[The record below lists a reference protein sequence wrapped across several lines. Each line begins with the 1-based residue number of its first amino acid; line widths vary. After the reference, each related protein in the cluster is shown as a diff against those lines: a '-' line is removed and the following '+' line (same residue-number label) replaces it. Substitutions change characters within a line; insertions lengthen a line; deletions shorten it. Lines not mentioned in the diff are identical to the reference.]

1 MKFAGQETF
10 SQPPGEIWEKV
21 SDLQFMSRFIPDLDR
36 LEEVDSDHLR
46 CRVKPK
52 FAFLTGSLQLQ
63 FTVLQRDQPNHLKIS
78 IVGKKIGAGLTLE
91 VTLSLV
97 TDPQTCLS
105 WEAEIQQRTGL
116 LKPIGN
122 SLIQG
127 AAENI
132 IASLWTGFR
141 QELSDDNQV
150 S

>member
-1 MKFAGQETF
+1 M
-10 SQPPGEIWEKV
+10 
-21 SDLQFMSRFIPDLDR
+21 
-36 LEEVDSDHLR
+36 
-46 CRVKPK
+46 
-52 FAFLTGSLQLQ
+52 Q

-91 VTLSLV
+91 VTLSLL
-97 TDPQTCLS
+97 TDPQTCLN

-132 IASLWTGFR
+132 IVTLWTSFR
-141 QELSDDNQV
+141 QELSDDNQAR
-150 S
+150 

>member
-1 MKFAGQETF
+1 MRFVGQETF
-10 SQPPGEIWEKV
+10 SQPQDKIWDKV

-36 LEEVDSDHLR
+36 IEQVAADQLL

-52 FAFLTGSLQLQ
+52 FAFLTGSLQLR
-63 FTVLQRDQPNHLKIS
+63 FTVLQRDPPNHLKIS

-91 VTLSLV
+91 VILSLA
-97 TDPQTCLS
+97 TDSQTCLS

-132 IASLWTGFR
+132 IATLWTSFH
-141 QELSDDNQV
+141 QALSDETQPG
-150 S
+150 

>member
-10 SQPPGEIWEKV
+10 SQPPSEIWEKV

-91 VTLSLV
+91 VTLSLL
-97 TDPQTCLS
+97 TDPQTCLN

-132 IASLWTGFR
+132 IVTLWTSFR
-141 QELSDDNQV
+141 QELSDDNQAR
-150 S
+150 